1 MWHVAAPSTSSLFI
15 IYGISFDIAVASTV
29 KMRKM
34 RNIAAVRVG
43 FFIANKCK
51 KFAELASR
59 LHMQQICGHAA
70 RHVAVAATLN
80 ACHFP
85 LANCPPV
92 HLLLLHV
99 PTDPH
104 PVSSISL
111 HFIAA
116 ISTLFAQI
124 EFYVITISN
133 CLLRKLSLSFFIWL
147 YLSLSLYISLSL
159 PHPSAASLETALAG
173 PRINPPC

>member
-15 IYGISFDIAVASTV
+15 IYGISFDIAAESTV

-85 LANCPPV
+85 LPTCPNCPPV
-92 HLLLLHV
+92 HLPLLHV

-111 HFIAA
+111 HFIAL

-124 EFYVITISN
+124 EFYVIAISN
-133 CLLRKLSLSFFIWL
+133 CLLRKFSLSFFIWL
-147 YLSLSLYISLSL
+147 FYLSLFRS
-159 PHPSAASLETALAG
+159 ASLERALAG
-173 PRINPPC
+173 PRISPPL